1 MRNSLTKLALGAWAK
16 LKPAVDTVTSSVA
29 IALLKAIRRLDL
41 NRISAFG
48 GRALRKIGPWLPE
61 HRTGRNNLTAAFPEK
76 SPHEIEE
83 ILAGVWENLGRVGA
97 EYAHLDRIAEER
109 PDRPHVPG
117 VQISAV
123 VHERFYKM
131 RGDGKPALLFAAHLG
146 NWELP
151 ATMVAQNHLDTSVL
165 YRQPNIA
172 GIARAIQEIRAGS
185 MGELIPTSG
194 MGSVFRIAN
203 ALERGAH
210 VGMLVDQHFSRGVD
224 VMFFG
229 RPCKANPLIARL
241 ARRFE
246 CPIHG
251 ARVIRL
257 PGYRFRFELTDE
269 VEPARDADDRI
280 DVTGTMQIITSVVE
294 GWIRE
299 YPDQWLWLH
308 RRWR

>member
-1 MRNSLTKLALGAWAK
+1 VRNSVRRLALGARAR
-16 LKPAVDTVTSSVA
+16 LEPAVDTVTSSVA
-29 IALLKAIRRLDL
+29 VALLKAIRRLDL
-41 NRISAFG
+41 SRVSAFG

-61 HRTGRNNLTAAFPEK
+61 HRTGRNNLAAAFPEK

-97 EYAHLDRIAEER
+97 EYAHLDRIAEEQ

-117 VQISAV
+117 VQISAA
-123 VHERFYKM
+123 VHERINKM
-131 RGDGKPALLFAAHLG
+131 REDGKPALLFAAHLG

-151 ATMVAQNHLDTSVL
+151 ATMVAQNYLDTSVL

-185 MGELIPTSG
+185 MGELIPASG
-194 MGSVFRIAN
+194 MNSVFRLASV
-203 ALERGAH
+203 LERGAH

-251 ARVIRL
+251 TRVISL
-257 PGYRFRFELTDE
+257 PGHRFQLELTNE
-269 VEPARDADDRI
+269 LKPARDADGKI
-280 DVTGTMQIITSVVE
+280 DVTGTMQIITSVIE
-294 GWIRE
+294 GWVRE